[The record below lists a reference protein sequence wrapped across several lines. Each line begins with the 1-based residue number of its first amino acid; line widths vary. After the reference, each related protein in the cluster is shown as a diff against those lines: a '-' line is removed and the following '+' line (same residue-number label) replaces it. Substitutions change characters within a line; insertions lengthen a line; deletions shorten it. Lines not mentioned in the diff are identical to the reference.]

1 MKKIM
6 MILVS
11 VLLLFGCTA
20 QAATK
25 SYTEEEIKAMIDA
38 KIAELTPGP
47 VVDGTML
54 TVYPNEAFSWVVT
67 GTSLKVY
74 FESFEATV
82 VNVDFA
88 AVSAGTERFYDGNLA
103 DDPGYAPYD
112 VTIVITGHIDSR
124 YSDNTLYLVLATSN
138 NTFATYGV
146 DIQADGTFTTDIHAF
161 YYTLPTLTFVQAYI
175 Q

>member
-6 MILVS
+6 IILVS
-11 VLLLFGCTA
+11 LLFLFGCSA

-47 VVDGTML
+47 VVDGTKL
-54 TVYPNEAFSWVVT
+54 TVYPTEAFSWVVT

-74 FESFEATV
+74 VESFEATV
-82 VNVDFA
+82 TNVDFA
-88 AVSAGTERFYDGNLA
+88 TVSAGTERFYDGNLS

-112 VTIVITGHIDSR
+112 VNLVLKGHLDSKYGDYSLAIVI
-124 YSDNTLYLVLATSN
+124 ATSN
-138 NTFATYGV
+138 NTLTTYWV
-146 DIQADGTFTTDIHAF
+146 DIQADGTFVSDIHAF
-161 YYTLPTLTFVQAYI
+161 YYTLPSLTFVQAYI